1 MRALAVSALIACAI
15 AAPAQSVQK
24 AKFAGT
30 VTDPSGAV
38 VPRADVKMY
47 WKMPAAGHPDI
58 SVKTDA
64 NGEFS
69 VGVPPGSYDVCAQAL
84 GFLSTCETVSVGA
97 RGISAYTTRL
107 KVDTRPICI
116 LRVTPDDNYVPL
128 EPVALPDSIPM
139 GVVSKSAKFPNADSI
154 RK

>member
-1 MRALAVSALIACAI
+1 MRVLLVSALIACGI
-15 AAPAQSVQK
+15 SAPAQSAQK
-24 AKFAGT
+24 AEFAGT

-38 VPRADVKMY
+38 IPRADVKMY
-47 WKMPAAGHPDI
+47 WKMPAAGHPDT
-58 SVKTDA
+58 STKSDA

-69 VGVPPGSYDVCAQAL
+69 VDVPLGSYDVCAQAL
-84 GFLSTCETVSVGA
+84 GFLRTCETVSVGA

-116 LRVTPDDNYVPL
+116 LRVAPDNSYVPL
-128 EPVALPDSIPM
+128 EPVALPDFIPTAAASTS
-139 GVVSKSAKFPNADSI
+139 GNLPNEGPN